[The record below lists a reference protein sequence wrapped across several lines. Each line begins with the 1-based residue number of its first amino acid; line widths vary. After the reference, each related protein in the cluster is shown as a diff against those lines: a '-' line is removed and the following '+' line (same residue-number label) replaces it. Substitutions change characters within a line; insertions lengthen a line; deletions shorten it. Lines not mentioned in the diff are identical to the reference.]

1 MSMSNKFEVTVVEQE
16 KRSNATWYAAASALA
31 VTALAPM
38 ASQAAELTA
47 IGAELDSE
55 LDAGKLIIV
64 AIMTLGATLLAMFAG
79 YRYMKRG
86 ANSA

>member
-1 MSMSNKFEVTVVEQE
+1 MSEKYDVVVTQQKKRNKGL
-16 KRSNATWYAAASALA
+16 YAAATAVA
-31 VTALAPM
+31 VTALAPV
-38 ASQAAELTA
+38 ASNAALAE
-47 IGAELDSE
+47 IGAELSTE
-55 LDAGKLIIV
+55 MEAGKLIIV

>member
-1 MSMSNKFEVTVVEQE
+1 MSEKYDVVVTQQEKSNKGL
-16 KRSNATWYAAASALA
+16 YAAATAVA
-31 VTALAPM
+31 VTGLAPV
-38 ASQAAELTA
+38 ASNASIAE
-47 IGAELDSE
+47 IGASLNTE
-55 LDAGKLIIV
+55 LDASKLIIV

>member
-1 MSMSNKFEVTVVEQE
+1 MSESYDVVVTQQKKGNKGL
-16 KRSNATWYAAASALA
+16 YAAATAVA
-31 VTALAPM
+31 VTALAPV
-38 ASQAAELTA
+38 ASNASIAE
-47 IGAELDSE
+47 IGASLNTE
-55 LDAGKLIIV
+55 LDASKLIIV

>member
-1 MSMSNKFEVTVVEQE
+1 MPESYDVVVTQQKKRNKGL
-16 KRSNATWYAAASALA
+16 YAAATAVA
-31 VTALAPM
+31 VTALAPV
-38 ASQAAELTA
+38 ASNASLAG
-47 IGAELDSE
+47 IGAELSTE
-55 LDAGKLIIV
+55 MEAGKLIIV